1 MNTKHYIIVFSVLLF
16 SFTAFAQSDY
26 EIVQDFKSKIGQ
38 LEQRLLDAVTME
50 EINTIAKDIELLKSQ
65 FEEHKDL
72 LDKSLYPDDFNK
84 SFAKL
89 NTDLFNVRVTDITQ
103 IEVLSTELTVIKEEV
118 DRLNSRNQELI
129 NRIAIVEASKEKDVE
144 TIRRLENLI
153 ADLKSS
159 LLERD
164 ILILSIVDSLTPQ
177 LTADV
182 SSLTAEDKRRISTEF
197 EKNFVLVNVK
207 RSLRDHVRFL
217 DVTSLKPSDIKEIRR
232 QQDEF
237 VGTWQK
243 IGVNLVEVYADKPG
257 KSNELQ
263 EIDALFISWQEAVKS
278 EAWNSMKEEFA
289 MNGIYL
295 LDFNSGQEF
304 TVEVTRFIDEEL
316 KNYNIKSK
324 EQSEQVYTMFAD
336 STWFKSIQTDWL
348 PYLAD
353 NKMITPQQKQLMET
367 KVSEWKS
374 VVFPRDI
381 SWVYYVIAA
390 LLIGAVVFFF
400 LKRKP
405 KSVPEKQ
412 VS

>member
-38 LEQRLLDAVTME
+38 LEQRLLDAATME
-50 EINTIAKDIELLKSQ
+50 EVNTIAKDIELLKSQ

-84 SFAKL
+84 AFAKL
-89 NTDLFNVRVTDITQ
+89 KTDFDVRVTDVTQ

-182 SSLTAEDKRRISTEF
+182 SSLTAEDKQRISSEF

-243 IGVNLVEVYADKPG
+243 IGVNLIEVYADKPD

-278 EAWNSMKEEFA
+278 EAWNSIKEEFA

-324 EQSEQVYTMFAD
+324 EQSERVYTIFAD
-336 STWFKSIQTDWL
+336 STWYKSIQADWL
-348 PYLAD
+348 PYLTD

-390 LLIGAVVFFF
+390 LLIGALVFFF
-400 LKRKP
+400 LRRKP
-405 KSVPEKQ
+405 KTVPEKQ

>member
-38 LEQRLLDAVTME
+38 LEQRLLDAATME
-50 EINTIAKDIELLKSQ
+50 EVNTIAKDIELLKSQ

-84 SFAKL
+84 AFAKL
-89 NTDLFNVRVTDITQ
+89 KTDLDVRVTDITQ
-103 IEVLSTELTVIKEEV
+103 IEVLSTELSVIKEEV
-118 DRLNSRNQELI
+118 DRLNTRNQELI
-129 NRIAIVEASKEKDVE
+129 NKIAIVEASKEKDVQ

-182 SSLTAEDKRRISTEF
+182 SSLTAEDKQRISTEF

-237 VGTWQK
+237 VTTWQK
-243 IGVNLVEVYADKPG
+243 IGVNLVEVYADKPA
-257 KSNELQ
+257 KSNELK

-278 EAWNSMKEEFA
+278 EAWNSIKEEFA

-324 EQSEQVYTMFAD
+324 EQSERVYTMFAD
-336 STWFKSIQTDWL
+336 SSWFKSIQTDWL
-348 PYLAD
+348 PYLTD

-381 SWVYYVIAA
+381 SWAYYVIAV

-405 KSVPEKQ
+405 KTGPDKQ

>member
-1 MNTKHYIIVFSVLLF
+1 MKNQFLLAVLIMLLF
-16 SFTAFAQSDY
+16 SICVSAQSDF

-84 SFAKL
+84 AFAKL
-89 NTDLFNVRVTDITQ
+89 KTDLNVRVTDITQ
-103 IEVLSTELTVIKEEV
+103 IEVLSTELSVIKEEV

-129 NRIAIVEASKEKDVE
+129 NKIAIVEASKEKDVQ

-182 SSLTAEDKRRISTEF
+182 SSLTAEDKQRISTEF

-237 VGTWQK
+237 VTTWQK
-243 IGVNLVEVYADKPG
+243 IGVNLVEVYANKPD
-257 KSNELQ
+257 KSNELK
-263 EIDALFISWQEAVKS
+263 EIDALFISWQEAIKS
-278 EAWNSMKEEFA
+278 EAWNSIKEEFA

-324 EQSEQVYTMFAD
+324 EQSERVYTMFAD
-336 STWFKSIQTDWL
+336 SSWFKSIQTDWL

-381 SWVYYVIAA
+381 SWAYYVIAV

-405 KSVPEKQ
+405 KTGPDKQ